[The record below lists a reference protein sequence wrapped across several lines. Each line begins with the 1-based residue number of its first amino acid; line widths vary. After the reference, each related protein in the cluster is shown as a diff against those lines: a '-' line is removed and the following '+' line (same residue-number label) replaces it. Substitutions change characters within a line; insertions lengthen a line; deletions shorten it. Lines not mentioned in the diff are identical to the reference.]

1 MEEDYRCSYKMPEDE
16 DFKTD
21 DIEKS
26 QISELHNTPTLYS
39 NTHTSTTTNSTKKHE
54 HIFTAATRT
63 LEAIFAVLK
72 SKQNIPNPLSQF
84 GAFISCE
91 LGQIRDPQLLTNTNF
106 KIYQI
111 ITDAQTEQNELDSLN
126 VTKNTT

>member
-1 MEEDYRCSYKMPEDE
+1 MILHKKRGMEDYRCSYEMPEDK

-54 HIFTAATRT
+54 HIFTATTRT

-91 LGQIRDPQLLTNTNF
+91 LGQICDPQLLTNTNF
-106 KIYQI
+106 KISQI
-111 ITDAQTEQNELDSLN
+111 ITDA
-126 VTKNTT
+126 